1 MQILDQTQI
10 ERKVKRLA
18 LEIAEQSSSTEP
30 IYIGGINTRGQQL
43 ARMLIE
49 QIESV
54 SDRRCVSFNISL
66 SPADPVNADISFSVE
81 NDELS
86 SKHVIVVDDVAN
98 TGRTL
103 FYACKPLMHVLPASL
118 RMAVLVDRK
127 HKAFPIHVNFV
138 GLSLST
144 TLQENID
151 VKFEDGMSANLN

>member
-18 LEIAEQSSSTEP
+18 LEIAEQSSSAEP

-54 SDRRCVSFNISL
+54 SDRQCVSFSISL
-66 SPADPVNADISFSVE
+66 SPADPVNSDISFSLG
-81 NDELS
+81 NNELS
-86 SKHVIVVDDVAN
+86 GKHVIVVDDVAN

>member
-1 MQILDQTQI
+1 MQILDQKQI

-54 SDRRCVSFNISL
+54 SDRQCVSFNISL

-81 NDELS
+81 NDILS
-86 SKHVIVVDDVAN
+86 GKHVIVVDDVAN